1 MHPGTDSQEPKTER
15 KAQKGPNQTAL
26 VGLSDHTALPA
37 GLPSTCYRNLANRR
51 LLQSSLSDFSCLK
64 HCYCQSWS
72 CGGRRQAAKEQ
83 LAVNYPLPNHL
94 HLISGT
100 RKAGTR
106 PTSRGERMGGRTKP
120 GFSRRHPKTGIGH
133 SAEHPRAKA
142 HPSLDAVAKITCI
155 SEREGEKKQ
164 DLDCCTVVSCLPVGW
179 EGCMGHLTPG
189 NSGSRAD
196 VTGFKTHQELKW
208 SPILHLL

>member
-1 MHPGTDSQEPKTER
+1 MAEG
-15 KAQKGPNQTAL
+15 
-26 VGLSDHTALPA
+26 
-37 GLPSTCYRNLANRR
+37 R
-51 LLQSSLSDFSCLK
+51 LLRNSLLSTTPSQTISTSFQAQEK
-64 HCYCQSWS
+64 QAPVPPP
-72 CGGRRQAAKEQ
+72 GGR
-83 LAVNYPLPNHL
+83 
-94 HLISGT
+94 GW
-100 RKAGTR
+100 
-106 PTSRGERMGGRTKP
+106 GGRTKP
-120 GFSRRHPKTGIGH
+120 GFSRRHPNAGRRH

-164 DLDCCTVVSCLPVGW
+164 DSDCCTVVSCLPVAW
-179 EGCMGHLTPG
+179 EACIGHLTPG